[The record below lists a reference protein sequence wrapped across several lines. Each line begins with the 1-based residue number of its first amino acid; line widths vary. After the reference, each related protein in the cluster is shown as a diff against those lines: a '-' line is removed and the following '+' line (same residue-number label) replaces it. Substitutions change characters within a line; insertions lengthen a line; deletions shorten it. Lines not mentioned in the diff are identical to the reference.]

1 MFNSKF
7 SSKYHFYRLWLDQY
21 SNRLS
26 HTICECANTL
36 NHYTNETEIDV
47 ICRRDWLIKCSILRS
62 PLRHFESANDLMFM
76 LRRVF
81 IYILPRNSCRLP
93 YCKPIFAISNKF
105 EGANKRQK
113 TAWLIY
119 LFIYLFIYLCFK
131 IFEYN
136 SLTSNC
142 CILKNM
148 AICIKNLS
156 SVQVLS
162 TPPRQYW
169 CLLRNHGFWYCG
181 CILCLL

>member
-1 MFNSKF
+1 MLSAEEIDLLNVQFSVLPYGTLNPPMIWCSCWGEF
-7 SSKYHFYRLWLDQY
+7 SSTFCQEIVVVYHTVNLFLQF
-21 SNRLS
+21 
-26 HTICECANTL
+26 
-36 NHYTNETEIDV
+36 
-47 ICRRDWLIKCSILRS
+47 LINLRG
-62 PLRHFESANDLMFM
+62 RMKDKKQHD
-76 LRRVF
+76 
-81 IYILPRNSCRLP
+81 
-93 YCKPIFAISNKF
+93 
-105 EGANKRQK
+105 
-113 TAWLIY
+113 

-148 AICIKNLS
+148 TICIKNLS

-181 CILCLL
+181 CISCLL